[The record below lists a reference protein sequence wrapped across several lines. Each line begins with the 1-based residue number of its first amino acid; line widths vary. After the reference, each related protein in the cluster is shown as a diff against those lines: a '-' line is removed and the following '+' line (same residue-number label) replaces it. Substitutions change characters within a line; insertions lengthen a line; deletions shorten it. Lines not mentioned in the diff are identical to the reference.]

1 MYLKVKCHIYAY
13 ANVIYINIH
22 IFIMLHIFIFTW
34 ISIELHHPIPQ
45 YCCDKENMFSIPDN
59 ALHLIWCVI
68 CNYSRCIVDLRI
80 IWRKMKYWP
89 ILNLL
94 NLEWRVCLGGG
105 EIWIQIRCQHHKV
118 KCWATTSYLCP
129 KSKSL
134 KKLKTLLTSSL
145 DPIHRQ
151 SSHRRPSCY
160 PKCWQEDGLG
170 TTLWKIETHLVLLL
184 RV

>member
-1 MYLKVKCHIYAY
+1 MHC
-13 ANVIYINIH
+13 
-22 IFIMLHIFIFTW
+22 
-34 ISIELHHPIPQ
+34 
-45 YCCDKENMFSIPDN
+45 
-59 ALHLIWCVI
+59 IWFGVLFV
-68 CNYSRCIVDLRI
+68 NYSGRIVDLWI
-80 IWRKMKYWP
+80 LWRKMKYWP

-94 NLEWRVCLGGG
+94 NLELRVCLGGG

-160 PKCWQEDGLG
+160 PKCWQENGGLE
-170 TTLWKIETHLVLLL
+170 TRLWKLKLTSCCCSECRARCSLHSRLPSHSIPWQYLFDWFYKFDLHLIALKKFLSLLCMYL
-184 RV
+184 YRKHFFDQ